1 MHHIRLAVAVALAV
15 AWLPIVPTAHGQ
27 QSPAADVSTKGNS
40 IDREILVGINYF
52 AGWWEPLPNKWHRQD
67 GSDWRSDFPER
78 MPLLGQ
84 YNDQSTMDREIVA
97 ASTYGVDFFSILW
110 YPSLADG
117 RVEPNARFL
126 ERGITCFTAS
136 PEAHRMKFMIEF
148 CNHRPFEVKTDEHW
162 DRCVE
167 YSVKQMRYPAYL
179 RVGGRPVFKVHSG
192 GGMVQQCDGD
202 IELAKTRLD
211 RFRRAVAD
219 AGLGEVLI
227 GAGFHAGMKI
237 TPEHW
242 AAELFDFSA
251 CYMDIPQLEQTEEDY
266 PFDTLAEH
274 TNAARQQRG
283 NDPICYLPYMPAG
296 WNPRPWPDKRA
307 RFALPTANQWTLEL
321 QRMKRDLSEMEK
333 LGLPLPDGTV
343 QKAFT
348 IYAWNEFGEGGFV
361 APTAGEKY
369 MKLEAIEQVFQSPAP
384 EVR

>member
-1 MHHIRLAVAVALAV
+1 MQYLRLAIALAI
-15 AWLPIVPTAHGQ
+15 AWLPTVPPAHGQ
-27 QSPAADVSTKGNS
+27 QPTAADVSTKGNS
-40 IDREILVGINYF
+40 DGREILVGINYF
-52 AGWWEPLPNKWHRQD
+52 AGWWEPLPNKWHRRD
-67 GSDWRSDFPER
+67 GSDWRLDFPER
-78 MPLLGQ
+78 LPLLGQ
-84 YNDQSTMDREIVA
+84 YNDQATMDREIVA
-97 ASTYGVDFFSILW
+97 AAKYGVDFFSILW
-110 YPSLADG
+110 YPSLADE
-117 RVEPNARFL
+117 RAEVNARFL
-126 ERGITCFTAS
+126 ERGIACFTAS
-136 PEAHRMKFMIEF
+136 PEAGRMKFMIEF
-148 CNHRPFEVKTDEHW
+148 CNHRPFEVKTDGHW
-162 DRCVE
+162 DRCVQ
-167 YSVKQMRYPAYL
+167 YWVKQMRHASYL
-179 RVGGRPVFKVHSG
+179 CVGGRLVFKVHSG
-192 GGMVQQCDGD
+192 GGLIQQCGGD
-202 IELAKTRLD
+202 VELAKTRLD
-211 RFRRAVAD
+211 RFRHAVAD